1 MSTGRAKIGL
11 IVVSLP
17 RETPEIAN
25 DFRTRAIRELSK
37 YVDVAYPD
45 EIALDAETTRK
56 YALELEKQGV
66 DCILFVP
73 GSWVFA
79 PFIVGAVQSIKVPV
93 GLWASPEVRTAA
105 FVGACVTHGSLD
117 EIGIK
122 HAYFYGW
129 PEEEVPEVM
138 KWIRA
143 AAAVKNLAGRV
154 YGYIG
159 GECMGMYTATVD
171 FAQVQSLF
179 KVRIK
184 HMDQLILVKEAE
196 KVKDEEAEE
205 YYNQFKKDYT
215 NIYVP
220 DEIMLKSIK
229 LLKAIKK
236 VMEKEHFDFAGIKCQ
251 PELIDT
257 YVSPCLAI
265 SLINNE
271 GTVVACEADT
281 NGALTMEILYLLS
294 GQPVLFADLY
304 SVGREDR
311 VLRLINCGTAPTHLA
326 KDNRDVDWEYQF
338 QYMGKQRGA
347 TTKFCCKSGKVT
359 LARLVRIKGEYHMF
373 ISGGE
378 SFEEPKEKFKEDK
391 EIWPHAFIRL
401 DANPSMFIQ
410 ETRSNHIHM
419 VYGDYKKE
427 LRYVCGLLGIKEIVL
442 SG

>member
-1 MSTGRAKIGL
+1 MLVRQPKAGL

-25 DFRTRAIRELSK
+25 NFMTRAIRELSK
-37 YVDVAYPD
+37 YVDVVHPD

-56 YALELEKQGV
+56 YALELEKQDV

-73 GSWVFA
+73 GSWIFA
-79 PFIVGAVQSIKVPV
+79 PFIVGAIQSIRVPV

-129 PEEEVPEVM
+129 PEEEALEVV

-143 AAAVKNLAGRV
+143 ASAVKNLAGKV

-179 KVRIK
+179 KVRVK
-184 HMDQLILVKEAE
+184 HMDQLILVEEAK
-196 KVKDEEAEE
+196 KVNDKEAEE
-205 YYNQFKKDYT
+205 YYDQFKKDYT

-236 VMEKEHFDFAGIKCQ
+236 VIEKEHFDFAGIKCQ

-257 YVSPCLAI
+257 YVSPCLAV

-271 GTVVACEADT
+271 GTVIACEADT
-281 NGALTMEILYLLS
+281 NGALTMEILHLLS
-294 GQPVLFADLY
+294 NQPVLFADLY

-311 VLRLINCGTAPTHLA
+311 VLRLINCGTAPTVLA
-326 KDNRDVDWEYQF
+326 KDKRDVDWEYQF

-347 TTKFCCKSGKVT
+347 TTKFCCKPGKVT

-373 ISGGE
+373 ISSGE
-378 SFEEPKEKFKEDK
+378 AFEQPKEKFKEDK
-391 EIWPHAFIRL
+391 EIWPHAFIKL
-401 DANPSMFIQ
+401 DADPFVFIQ
-410 ETRSNHIHM
+410 ETRSNHI
-419 VYGDYKKE
+419 
-427 LRYVCGLLGIKEIVL
+427 
-442 SG
+442 